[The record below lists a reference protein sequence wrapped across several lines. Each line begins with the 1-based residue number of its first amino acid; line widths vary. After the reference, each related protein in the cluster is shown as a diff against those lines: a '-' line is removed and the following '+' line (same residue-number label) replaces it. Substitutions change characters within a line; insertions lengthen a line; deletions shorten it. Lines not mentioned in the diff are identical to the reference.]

1 MVRVKRT
8 ASEWDH
14 RCITD
19 RTSRQSGSKR
29 WVLRPYSPQS
39 CTTCTGKRV
48 RWPRGA
54 EPLSTCFT
62 LSKWKAL
69 DEALNMICIILQI
82 IGKPNVIIVLLFI
95 QNNWY
100 YKSCLPRS
108 MSSSRLYLYVP
119 QQFQE
124 YKGLFNVGYST
135 NSSSHP
141 LISIFN
147 VFPMFWGRN
156 SIVSSSQSVWKFFA
170 NLPKQLS

>member
-1 MVRVKRT
+1 M
-8 ASEWDH
+8 
-14 RCITD
+14 
-19 RTSRQSGSKR
+19 
-29 WVLRPYSPQS
+29 
-39 CTTCTGKRV
+39 

-54 EPLSTCFT
+54 EPLLLTCFT

-69 DEALNMICIILQI
+69 DEALSMICIILQI
-82 IGKPNVIIVLLFI
+82 IGKPNVVIVLLFI

-124 YKGLFNVGYST
+124 YKELFNVGYST

-141 LISIFN
+141 LSNIFN
-147 VFPMFWGRN
+147 VFPMFWGRIRLCPLRKASEN
-156 SIVSSSQSVWKFFA
+156 FSPIYTETTELTQPLYPRASRFPHL
-170 NLPKQLS
+170 LPDFSGDSLYYWRDFTG